1 MKEIQLPLTKEL
13 AGTLEVGEEL
23 RLNGTIYVGRDQA
36 HQRLIKLIEEGSP
49 LPLKLEGNVIY
60 YMGPS
65 PTPEG
70 RIIGSAG
77 PTTAGR
83 MDPFAPALLD
93 RGLVGMIGKGNRNNE
108 VYNAVKRNG
117 AVFLYAFGGCG
128 ALYSDRI
135 TACEVVAF
143 EDLGP
148 EAIYKLEVKD
158 FPVIVA
164 IDSRGNSVFK

>member
-1 MKEIQLPLTKEL
+1 MREIQLPLTKEL
-13 AGTLEVGEEL
+13 IKELSVGEEL

-36 HQRLIKLIEEGSP
+36 HQRLIQLMEQNKELPIE
-49 LPLKLEGNVIY
+49 LEGNIIY

-70 RIIGSAG
+70 RVIGSAG

-93 RGLVGMIGKGNRNNE
+93 RGLYGMIGKGNRNRD
-108 VYNAVKRNG
+108 VYDAIKRNG

-135 TACEVVAF
+135 IQSEVLAF

-148 EAIYKLEVKD
+148 EAIYRLEIKD

-164 IDSRGNSVFK
+164 IDSRGDSVFA

>member
-1 MKEIQLPLTKEL
+1 MREIHLPLDKETVKDL
-13 AGTLEVGEEL
+13 PLGEEL
-23 RLNGTIYVGRDQA
+23 RLNGTVYVGRDQA
-36 HQRLIKLIEEGSP
+36 HQRMIRLLEEDAP
-49 LPLKLEGNVIY
+49 LPFDLTGNIIY

-70 RIIGSAG
+70 GVIGSAG

-93 RGLVGMIGKGNRNNE
+93 RGLTGMIGKGNRSPE
-108 VYNAVKRNG
+108 VYEAIKRNG

-135 TACEVVAF
+135 SSSEIVAF

-148 EAIYKLEVKD
+148 EAVYRLKVED
-158 FPVIVA
+158 FPVLVA
-164 IDSRGNSVFK
+164 IDCRGESIFK

>member
-1 MKEIQLPLTKEL
+1 MKKIQLPLTKSMIRDL
-13 AGTLEVGEEL
+13 TVGEEL

-36 HQRLIKLIEEGSP
+36 HQRLIKLIDQGSP
-49 LPLKLEGNVIY
+49 LPIELEGNIIY

-70 RIIGSAG
+70 RVIGSAG

-93 RGLVGMIGKGNRNNE
+93 RGLCGMIGKGNRNKD
-108 VYNAVKRNG
+108 VYDAIKRNG

-135 TACEVVAF
+135 VKSEIVAF

-148 EAIYKLEVKD
+148 EAIYKLDVED

-164 IDSRGNSVFK
+164 IDNLGNSIFK

>member
-1 MKEIQLPLTKEL
+1 MKKIMLPLDKATAKEL
-13 AGTLEVGEEL
+13 TVGTEL
-23 RLNGTIYVGRDQA
+23 RLTGTLYVARDQA
-36 HQRLIKLIEEGSP
+36 HQRMIRLLEQGEP
-49 LPLKLEGNVIY
+49 LPLELEGNIIY

-70 RIIGSAG
+70 RVIGSAG

-93 RGLVGMIGKGNRNNE
+93 RGLTGMIGKGNRSPA
-108 VYNAVKRNG
+108 VYEAIKRNG

-135 TACEVVAF
+135 VSSEVVAF
-143 EDLGP
+143 DDLGP
-148 EAIYKLEVKD
+148 EAVYRLDVED
-158 FPVIVA
+158 FPVLVA
-164 IDSRGNSVFK
+164 IDCRGESIFK

>member
-1 MKEIQLPLTKEL
+1 MRKVNLPMNKDLVKEL
-13 AGTLEVGEEL
+13 VVGEEL
-23 RLNGTIYVGRDQA
+23 RLNGIIYVGRDQA
-36 HQRLIKLIEEGSP
+36 HQRMMRLIDNGEA
-49 LPLKLEGNVIY
+49 LPIDLEGNIIY

-65 PTPEG
+65 PTPDG

-93 RGLVGMIGKGNRNNE
+93 RGLTGMIGKGNRNQA
-108 VYNAVKRNG
+108 VYDAIKRNS
-117 AVFLYAFGGCG
+117 AVFLYAYGGCG

-135 TACEVVAF
+135 TSSEIVAF

-148 EAIYKLEVKD
+148 EAIFKLVVED
-158 FPVIVA
+158 FPVVVA
-164 IDSRGNSVFK
+164 IDCKGNSIFH

>member
-1 MKEIQLPLTKEL
+1 MRMIQLPLEKGLVKKLT
-13 AGTLEVGEEL
+13 VGEEL

-36 HQRLIKLIEEGSP
+36 HQRLARLMADNESLPIE
-49 LPLKLEGNVIY
+49 LEGNIIY

-93 RGLVGMIGKGNRNNE
+93 RGLTAMIGKGNRNQE
-108 VYNAVKRNG
+108 VYDAIIRNE

-135 TACEVVAF
+135 TSSEVVAF
-143 EDLGP
+143 GELGP
-148 EAIYKLEVKD
+148 EAIYKLTVKD
-158 FPVIVA
+158 FPVLVA
-164 IDSRGNSVFK
+164 IDCRGNSIFK

>member
-1 MKEIQLPLTKEL
+1 MRVIQLPLEKDLVKEL
-13 AGTLEVGEEL
+13 KVGEEL

-36 HQRLIKLIEEGSP
+36 HQRLAGLIEQNAP
-49 LPLKLEGNVIY
+49 LPMELEGNIIY

-70 RIIGSAG
+70 RVIGSAG

-93 RGLVGMIGKGNRNNE
+93 RGLTAMIGKGNRNKE
-108 VYNAVKRNG
+108 VYDAIIRNG

-135 TACEVVAF
+135 TSSEVVAF
-143 EDLGP
+143 DELGP

-158 FPVIVA
+158 FPVLVA
-164 IDSRGNSVFK
+164 IDCRGKGIFK

>member
-1 MKEIQLPLTKEL
+1 MRKIQLPLEKSFVKEL
-13 AGTLEVGEEL
+13 KAGEEL
-23 RLNGTIYVGRDQA
+23 RLNGTIFVGRDQA
-36 HQRLIKLIEEGSP
+36 HQRMIGLLDKGEP
-49 LPLKLEGNVIY
+49 LPIELKGNIIY

-70 RIIGSAG
+70 RVIGSAG

-93 RGLVGMIGKGNRNNE
+93 RGLTGMIGKGNRNRD
-108 VYNAVKRNG
+108 VYEAIKRNG

-135 TACEVVAF
+135 TSCELIAF

-148 EAIYKLEVKD
+148 EAIYKLEVTD
-158 FPVIVA
+158 FPVFVA
-164 IDSRGNSVFK
+164 IDSKGNSIFK